1 MKSPARRFTLIM
13 LAVSVLFVGLP
24 ALLNYL
30 VDPYDRFG
38 NNTMG
43 VFIMAERE
51 MKPSEVVRFPH
62 NALIIGNSRIASI
75 PALKV
80 NGFKF
85 FNASFAAATPE
96 EIYYFLERYA
106 HKQEIVVIGIDMCT
120 RDPAV
125 LKGDIFRAGDWTAAR
140 VYWAIGFE
148 FFRRG
153 DWSVAFAYWSAA
165 SEYWPAASEHLV
177 NLQTTEYS
185 LKTVFSYWGGKPS
198 RYLPDGS
205 LAAPDWG
212 NAGKLDDP
220 TAGKRYLDDMKAHT
234 VRNVVPAP
242 RALSFY
248 RKIADTLRARNI
260 PVVVVMPPIHEAVFR
275 HVGEMNLQGL
285 YEAWVAEVTS
295 IFPNVVNLTGSPYGA
310 ASNFYL
316 RDPLHYKP
324 ETGVQFMNEVVVPYA
339 QKVLAERRPR

>member
-24 ALLNYL
+24 VLLNWL

-51 MKPSEVVRFPH
+51 LKPSEVVRFPH

-75 PALKV
+75 PATKV

-106 HKQEIVVIGIDMCT
+106 HKQELVVIGIDMCA
-120 RDPAV
+120 RDPGV
-125 LKGDIFRAGDWTAAR
+125 LKGDIFKPGD
-140 VYWAIGFE
+140 
-148 FFRRG
+148 
-153 DWSVAFAYWSAA
+153 FASM
-165 SEYWPAASEHLV
+165 SEHLV
-177 NLQTTEYS
+177 NLQTTEYA
-185 LKTVFSYWGGKPS
+185 LKTMFSHWGGKPS

-220 TAGKRYLDDMKAHT
+220 TAGKRYLDNMKAHT
-234 VRNVVPAP
+234 VQNVVPAP
-242 RALSFY
+242 RSLSFY

-295 IFPNVVNLTGSPYGA
+295 IFPNVVNLTDSPYGS

-339 QKVLAERRPR
+339 QKVVAERRPR

>member
-1 MKSPARRFTLIM
+1 MKSPARHFTLIM

-24 ALLNYL
+24 VLLNYL

-51 MKPSEVVRFPH
+51 LKPSEVVRFPH
-62 NALIIGNSRIASI
+62 NALMIGNSRIASI
-75 PALKV
+75 PAVKV

-96 EIYYFLERYA
+96 EIYYFLEHYA
-106 HKQEIVVIGIDMCT
+106 HKEELVVIGIDMCA
-120 RDPAV
+120 RDPGV
-125 LKGDIFRAGDWTAAR
+125 LKGDIFRPGDFA
-140 VYWAIGFE
+140 
-148 FFRRG
+148 
-153 DWSVAFAYWSAA
+153 SV
-165 SEYWPAASEHLV
+165 SEHLV
-177 NLQTTEYS
+177 NLQTVEYS
-185 LKTVFSYWGGKPS
+185 LKTVFSHWGGKPS

-205 LAAPDWG
+205 LAAPEWG

-220 TAGKRYLDDMKAHT
+220 TAGKRYLDDMKAHM
-234 VRNVVPAP
+234 VLNVVPAP
-242 RALSFY
+242 RSLSFC

-275 HVGEMNLQGL
+275 HVGEMNLQGR
-285 YEAWVAEVTS
+285 YEEWVAEVTS
-295 IFPNVVNLTGSPYGA
+295 IFPNVVNLTGSPYGS

-339 QKVLAERRPR
+339 QKVLAERRK

>member
-24 ALLNYL
+24 VLLNWL

-51 MKPSEVVRFPH
+51 LKPSEVVRFPH
-62 NALIIGNSRIASI
+62 NALMIGNSRIASI

-106 HKQEIVVIGIDMCT
+106 HKQELVVIGIDMCA
-120 RDPAV
+120 RDPGV
-125 LKGDIFRAGDWTAAR
+125 LKGDIFTPGDFA
-140 VYWAIGFE
+140 
-148 FFRRG
+148 
-153 DWSVAFAYWSAA
+153 SV
-165 SEYWPAASEHLV
+165 SEHLV
-177 NLQTTEYS
+177 NLQTTEYA
-185 LKTVFSYWGGKPS
+185 LKTMFSHWGGKPS

-205 LAAPDWG
+205 LAAPEWG

-220 TAGKRYLDDMKAHT
+220 TAGKRYLDNMKAHT
-234 VRNVVPAP
+234 VQNVVPAP
-242 RALSFY
+242 RSLSFY

-295 IFPNVVNLTGSPYGA
+295 IFPNVVNLTDSPYGSA
-310 ASNFYL
+310 TNFYL

-339 QKVLAERRPR
+339 QKVVAERRPR

>member
-24 ALLNYL
+24 VLLNYL

-51 MKPSEVVRFPH
+51 LKPSEVVRFPH
-62 NALIIGNSRIASI
+62 NALMIGNSRIASI
-75 PALKV
+75 PAVKV

-106 HKQEIVVIGIDMCT
+106 HKQELVVLGIDMGAK
-120 RDPAV
+120 DPAAPQ
-125 LKGDIFRAGDWTAAR
+125 GDIFKPGDFA
-140 VYWAIGFE
+140 
-148 FFRRG
+148 
-153 DWSVAFAYWSAA
+153 SVR
-165 SEYWPAASEHLV
+165 EHLV

-185 LKTVFSYWGGKPS
+185 LKTVFSHWGGHPS

-205 LAAPDWG
+205 LAAPEWG

-220 TAGKRYLDDMKAHT
+220 TAGKRYLDNMKTHT
-234 VRNVVPAP
+234 VQNVVPAP
-242 RALSFY
+242 RSLSFY

-275 HVGEMNLQGL
+275 HVGEMNLHDL

-295 IFPNVVNLTGSPYGA
+295 IFPNVVNLTDSPYGSA
-310 ASNFYL
+310 TNFYL